1 VRAIVRDAGGYVKS
15 LELSFHVAADI
26 DPPYAGD
33 YGNSLEVL
41 DEITYDSFG
50 NVLNETNLAVA
61 MPSALFAQPSACSG
75 SVLTKTNLAAG
86 DRFKFTARELEAAV
100 SLYY

>member
-1 VRAIVRDAGGYVKS
+1 VRALVRDAGGYVKS

-26 DPPYAGD
+26 DPPHAGG
-33 YGNSLEVL
+33 YGNGLEVL

-50 NVLNETNLAVA
+50 NVLSETN
-61 MPSALFAQPSACSG
+61 PS
-75 SVLTKTNLAAG
+75 AG
-86 DRFKFTARELEAAV
+86 DRFKFTARELDAAL

>member
-1 VRAIVRDAGGYVKS
+1 MRGIVRDAGGYVKS

-50 NVLNETNLAVA
+50 NVLNETN
-61 MPSALFAQPSACSG
+61 P
-75 SVLTKTNLAAG
+75 AAG
-86 DRFKFTARELEAAV
+86 DRFTFTARE
-100 SLYY
+100 